1 MTRSLLN
8 ESITNAYRL
17 IKTNQISSE
26 ELTRQCLERVAK
38 IRSLNAFITVCDQ
51 QAIECARQSDQ
62 RHSTGQ
68 TLHNLDGIPIAVKD
82 NFCTKN
88 IRTTCA
94 SKILDNYVP
103 PFDATVVEK
112 LKGEG
117 INNEREKVFAS
128 NNLLLSSPQKQAPL

>member
-8 ESITNAYRL
+8 ESISNAYRL
-17 IKTNQISSE
+17 IKTNKISSE
-26 ELTRQCLERVAK
+26 ELTRLCLERAQK

-51 QAIECARQSDQ
+51 HALECAKQSDQ
-62 RHSTGQ
+62 RHSTSRA
-68 TLHNLDGIPIAVKD
+68 LHRLDGIPIAVKD

-103 PFDATVVEK
+103 PFDATVVDK
-112 LKGEG
+112 LKGEL
-117 INNEREKVFAS
+117 RWV
-128 NNLLLSSPQKQAPL
+128 P

>member
-8 ESITNAYRL
+8 ESIANAYRL
-17 IKTNQISSE
+17 IKTNKISSE
-26 ELTRQCLERVAK
+26 ELTRLCLERVAK

-51 QAIECARQSDQ
+51 QAIKCARQSDQ

-94 SKILDNYVP
+94 SKILENYVP

-112 LKGEG
+112 LQGET
-117 INNEREKVFAS
+117 ER
-128 NNLLLSSPQKQAPL
+128 